1 MTHRDYLLSLESIGI
16 KLGLDQIR
24 ALLAQLDHPERR
36 LRTILVAGTNG
47 KGSVTALVE
56 HGLRAAGVRTGR
68 YTSPHL
74 IDLEERFA
82 VDGRAV
88 TAATL
93 DAALGRVR
101 EAAGGLESPPSFFEA
116 TTAAALAIFQEADVH
131 VAVLE
136 VGLGGRLDATNVTRP
151 EAVAITQVARDHE
164 ALLGGSLDAIARE
177 KAGVIHEGSLV
188 VLAPN
193 PPEVERAVRAA
204 VVAERASL
212 VLARDDVTAE
222 ATMVD
227 GLTHLTLATPAREY
241 AGVRLALRGRHQ
253 IDNAIV
259 ATRLLEAMTAAGL
272 AEVPAAAIRAALED
286 VSWPVR
292 LDLRTWRGR
301 PVLID
306 GAHNPAGAA
315 SLAAYVLEA
324 WDRPLPMVVA
334 ILKDKNVDEMLAAL
348 APAASRLIFTA
359 PASSRAARPADLAAR
374 AAALVPELPVA
385 VADRP
390 ADALA
395 LAAES
400 AGADAPVVVAGSLYL
415 AGELLADLA

>member
-1 MTHRDYLLSLESIGI
+1 MTHRDYLLALESIGI

-24 ALLAQLDHPERR
+24 ALLAHLDHPERR

-47 KGSVTALVE
+47 KGSVTAMVE
-56 HGLRAAGVRTGR
+56 HGLRAAGYRTGR

-82 VDGRAV
+82 VDGRTV

-101 EAAGGLESPPSFFEA
+101 EAAGRLESPPSFFEA
-116 TTAAALAIFQEADVH
+116 TTAAALAIFQAADVH
-131 VAVLE
+131 FAVLE

-177 KAGVIHEGSLV
+177 KAAVIHEGSLV

-193 PPEVERAVRAA
+193 PPEVERAVRDV

-222 ATMVD
+222 ATMAD
-227 GLTHLTLATPAREY
+227 GLTQLTLATPAREY

-286 VSWPVR
+286 VSWPAR

-324 WDRPLPMVVA
+324 WDRPVPMVVA
-334 ILKDKNVDEMLAAL
+334 ILKDKSVDEMLAAL

-374 AAALVPELPVA
+374 AAAVVPGIPVA

-390 ADALA
+390 VDALA
-395 LAAES
+395 RAVEA

-415 AGELLADLA
+415 AGEVIADLA